1 MARLKPSEDL
11 VPVSD
16 FRIHTAEV
24 LAKVKKNKRPIILT
38 QRGRSAAVLEDVR
51 EYERRVERLE
61 LLESILD
68 GIRAAERGAVVSHSK
83 AMAELD
89 KVLNG

>member
-16 FRIHTAEV
+16 FRIRTAEV
-24 LAKVKKNKRPIILT
+24 VAKVKKNKRPVILT
-38 QRGRSAAVLEDVR
+38 QRGRSAAVLEDVG
-51 EYERRVERLE
+51 EYERRLERLD
-61 LLESILD
+61 LLEAILD

-89 KVLNG
+89 KILNG

>member
-11 VPVSD
+11 IPVSD
-16 FRIHTAEV
+16 FRIRTAEV
-24 LAKVKKNKRPIILT
+24 VAKLKKNKRPIILT

-61 LLESILD
+61 LLEAILD
-68 GIRAAERGAVVSHSK
+68 GIRAGERGAVVSHSK

-89 KVLNG
+89 KVLSG

>member
-11 VPVSD
+11 IPVSD
-16 FRIHTAEV
+16 FRIRTAEV
-24 LAKVKKNKRPIILT
+24 VAKLKKNKRPIILT

-61 LLESILD
+61 LLEAILD
-68 GIRAAERGAVVSHSK
+68 GIRAGERGAVVSHSK

>member
-11 VPVSD
+11 IPVSD
-16 FRIHTAEV
+16 FRIRTAEV
-24 LAKVKKNKRPIILT
+24 VAKLKKNKRPIILT

-61 LLESILD
+61 LLEAILD
-68 GIRAAERGAVVSHSK
+68 GIRAAERGTVVSHSK

>member
-16 FRIHTAEV
+16 FRIRTAEV
-24 LAKVKKNKRPIILT
+24 VAKVKKNKRPIILT
-38 QRGRSAAVLEDVR
+38 QRGRSAAVLEDVG

-61 LLESILD
+61 LLEAILD
-68 GIRAAERGAVVSHSK
+68 GIRAAERGAAVSHSK

-89 KVLNG
+89 KALNG

>member
-11 VPVSD
+11 IPVSD
-16 FRIHTAEV
+16 FRIRTAEV
-24 LAKVKKNKRPIILT
+24 VAKLKKNKRPIILT

-61 LLESILD
+61 LLEAILD
-68 GIRAAERGAVVSHSK
+68 GIRAAERGAVVSHSR

>member
-1 MARLKPSEDL
+1 MARIKPSEDL

-16 FRIHTAEV
+16 FRIRTAEV
-24 LAKVKKNKRPIILT
+24 VAKVKKNKRPVILT
-38 QRGRSAAVLEDVR
+38 QRGRSAAVLEDVG
-51 EYERRVERLE
+51 EYERRVDRLE
-61 LLESILD
+61 LLEAILD

-89 KVLNG
+89 KALSG

>member
-1 MARLKPSEDL
+1 MARIKPSEDL

-16 FRIHTAEV
+16 FRMRTAEV
-24 LAKVKKNKRPIILT
+24 VAKVKKNKRPVILT

-61 LLESILD
+61 LLEAILD
-68 GIRAAERGAVVSHSK
+68 GIRAAERGAVVSHRK

-89 KVLNG
+89 KVLNA

>member
-11 VPVSD
+11 IPVSD
-16 FRIHTAEV
+16 FRIRTAEV
-24 LAKVKKNKRPIILT
+24 VAKLKKNKRPIILT

-61 LLESILD
+61 LLEAILD

-83 AMAELD
+83 AMEELD

>member
-11 VPVSD
+11 IPVSD
-16 FRIHTAEV
+16 FRIRTAEV
-24 LAKVKKNKRPIILT
+24 VAKLKKNKRPIILT

-61 LLESILD
+61 LLEAIVD

>member
-11 VPVSD
+11 IPVSD
-16 FRIHTAEV
+16 FRIRTAEV
-24 LAKVKKNKRPIILT
+24 VAKLKKNKRPIILT

-61 LLESILD
+61 LLEAILD

>member
-16 FRIHTAEV
+16 FRIRTAEIV
-24 LAKVKKNKRPIILT
+24 ARVKKNKRPIILT
-38 QRGRSAAVLEDVR
+38 QRGRSAAVLEDVG
-51 EYERRVERLE
+51 EYERREERLE
-61 LLESILD
+61 LLEAILD
-68 GIRAAERGAVVSHSK
+68 GIRAAERGSVVSNSE

-89 KVLNG
+89 KVLSG

>member
-11 VPVSD
+11 IPVSD
-16 FRIHTAEV
+16 FRIRTAEV
-24 LAKVKKNKRPIILT
+24 VAKLKKNKRPIILT

-61 LLESILD
+61 MLEAILD

>member
-11 VPVSD
+11 IPVSD
-16 FRIHTAEV
+16 FRIRTAEV
-24 LAKVKKNKRPIILT
+24 VAKLKKNKRPIILT

-61 LLESILD
+61 LLEDILD

>member
-11 VPVSD
+11 IPVSD
-16 FRIHTAEV
+16 FRIRTAEV
-24 LAKVKKNKRPIILT
+24 VAKLKKNKRPIILT

-61 LLESILD
+61 LLEAILD

-83 AMAELD
+83 AMEELD
-89 KVLNG
+89 KVLND

>member
-11 VPVSD
+11 IPVSD
-16 FRIHTAEV
+16 FRIRTAEV
-24 LAKVKKNKRPIILT
+24 VAKLKKNKRPIILT

-51 EYERRVERLE
+51 EYERRLERLE
-61 LLESILD
+61 LLEAILD

>member
-16 FRIHTAEV
+16 FRIRTAEV
-24 LAKVKKNKRPIILT
+24 VARVKKNKRPIIIT
-38 QRGRSAAVLEDVR
+38 QRGRSAAVLEDVG
-51 EYERRVERLE
+51 EYERRVERLD
-61 LLESILD
+61 LLEAILD

-89 KVLNG
+89 KILNG